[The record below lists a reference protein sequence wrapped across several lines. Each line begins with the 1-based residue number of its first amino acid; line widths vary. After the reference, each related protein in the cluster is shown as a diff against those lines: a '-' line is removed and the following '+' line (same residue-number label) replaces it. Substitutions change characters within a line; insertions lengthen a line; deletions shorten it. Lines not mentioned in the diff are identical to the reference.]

1 MGFMTLGCGRSSR
14 MVWPGTLAAATQI
27 DQLTPI
33 DDLSQLCH
41 AVPGPNLSFDQKLNP
56 PQTHQSSTLPQPPR
70 QAHHR
75 TTSRPH
81 ATPPPPPSNPA
92 EPYQKPRPNRVSA
105 PIFPKRTHQPYLPT
119 RPRRTGF
126 RALALLPIPL
136 RVWAPARNWWPGCN
150 VYVHCVRLYI
160 GCASHAVVN
169 RSPLFSDRFF
179 LFVYCDCV
187 GCVAPAYV
195 HITCLLAACLPR
207 TRSPH
212 P

>member
-1 MGFMTLGCGRSSR
+1 MAPQQASFMGFMTLGCGRSSR

-81 ATPPPPPSNPA
+81 ATPPPPP
-92 EPYQKPRPNRVSA
+92 Q
-105 PIFPKRTHQPYLPT
+105 TQ
-119 RPRRTGF
+119 
-126 RALALLPIPL
+126 
-136 RVWAPARNWWPGCN
+136 
-150 VYVHCVRLYI
+150 
-160 GCASHAVVN
+160 
-169 RSPLFSDRFF
+169 RSPTKNHAQTVSPPPYFPNEHTNHTYLH
-179 LFVYCDCV
+179 
-187 GCVAPAYV
+187 GPAAPDFA
-195 HITCLLAACLPR
+195 
-207 TRSPH
+207 RSPSSQSRSGFGH
-212 P
+212 PHGIGGQAATFTCIA